1 MMFLE
6 SICSISR
13 ISKNKGLCE
22 SLAVFRR
29 EKNLAEKVKVRGQCK
44 GLWEGAELP
53 RDWHPARLGWAGGTV
68 SVAEMSAVGR
78 SVPLC
83 SGAGLSALG
92 LLWHC

>member
-44 GLWEGAELP
+44 GYWRGQSCPGTGTL
-53 RDWHPARLGWAGGTV
+53 RGWGGQ
-68 SVAEMSAVGR
+68 G
-78 SVPLC
+78 
-83 SGAGLSALG
+83 GQ
-92 LLWHC
+92 